1 MDLLLVPCV
10 LPIVSSL
17 LLPCVSAYCSLA
29 FQLIAPL
36 HFSSPLMGLLLFP
49 ISHEAVPPLVYKA
62 PC

>member
-29 FQLIAPL
+29 FQLAPY
-36 HFSSPLMGLLLFP
+36 GLA
-49 ISHEAVPPLVYKA
+49 IVSD
-62 PC
+62 